1 MHRMIELY
9 QQKNHYLEKFYSL
22 NETEI
27 LNFSEARFETLDYF
41 YQTRESIL
49 DMLAYIDAE
58 VADEIQRNQELS
70 HDDREE
76 LKVLMTIKNEYVN
89 RILKQDLDIL
99 CCIET
104 AKSTIIRELQEIK
117 KVKKAVGG
125 YSSRIELLEG
135 PKRLNE
141 EI

>member
-9 QQKNHYLEKFYSL
+9 QQKNHYLEKFYSI

-27 LNFSEARFETLDYF
+27 LNFKEARFETLDYF

-49 DMLAYIDAE
+49 EMLAYIDSE
-58 VADEIQRNQELS
+58 IADEIQKNPELNQ
-70 HDDREE
+70 DDRAE
-76 LKVLMTIKNEYVN
+76 LKALMTIKNEYVN

-125 YSSRIELLEG
+125 YNSRLELMEG